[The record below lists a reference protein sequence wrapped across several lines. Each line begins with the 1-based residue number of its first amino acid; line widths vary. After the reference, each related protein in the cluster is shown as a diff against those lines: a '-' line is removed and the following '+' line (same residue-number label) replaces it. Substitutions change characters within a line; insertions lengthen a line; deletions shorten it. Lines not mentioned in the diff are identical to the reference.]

1 MTNQKLNKKL
11 INKSQGI
18 ENENLE
24 KINQIKI
31 TVPKKRNTKDLYKTS
46 TFFNNANHQNP
57 YITTLDNLKSSLSST
72 NLTKKNSDSHYKG
85 FKSTQVPR
93 VDTFSPRL
101 NKSPSE
107 IEEKFKIIN
116 KKLKMSINPEL
127 NFEKENKKIKEIL
140 KNGIDLPIIKA
151 ISQSSMPTEKHIS
164 YKGKYMG
171 EKYNPTN
178 YEYHFMKSVIRR
190 NVYGALYQH

>member
-1 MTNQKLNKKL
+1 MSNQKLNKKL

-18 ENENLE
+18 ENEKFE
-24 KINQIKI
+24 KINHQK
-31 TVPKKRNTKDLYKTS
+31 VALPKKKVPRALYRTS
-46 TFFNNANHQNP
+46 NLLNNAKSNP
-57 YITTLDNLKSSLSST
+57 YITTLDNLKSSLSSA
-72 NLTKKNSDSHYKG
+72 NLTHKNAESSYKG
-85 FKSTQVPR
+85 FKSTEVPR

-101 NKSPSE
+101 SNSPSE
-107 IEEKFKIIN
+107 IAEKFKIIN
-116 KKLKMSINPEL
+116 KKLKMTINPEQ

-151 ISQSSMPTEKHIS
+151 ISQISIPTEKHIS

-171 EKYNPTN
+171 EKYNPSN